1 VPIPIRTIGHECDE
15 IQSLKEF
22 HPGSFVIP
30 TPITVQQWLTA
41 QFVPLLSIGFSLL
54 MGLAVLFV
62 SAKSRSSS
70 LARDRSGHT
79 EETFAENLAEYGYDP
94 DIARATY
101 RYLQGQQKV
110 AIPIEPLD
118 DLDSA
123 LGLDSVDLREA
134 IRELLAKTGR
144 SYLPGL
150 LNSPLVTVVDLVR
163 TIQASPRRD
172 AMVA

>member
-1 VPIPIRTIGHECDE
+1 MT
-15 IQSLKEF
+15 
-22 HPGSFVIP
+22 
-30 TPITVQQWLTA
+30 TPFTVLQWLTA
-41 QFVPLLSIGFSLL
+41 QFVPLLLIGFSLL
-54 MGLAVLFV
+54 MGLAILFM

-70 LARDRSGHT
+70 LARDRSGHN
-79 EETFAENLAEYGYDP
+79 EETFAEDLAEYGYDP

-118 DLDSA
+118 DLDSD
-123 LGLDSVDLREA
+123 LGLDSEDVRAA
-134 IRELLAKTGR
+134 IRELLSETGR

-150 LNSPLVTVVDLVR
+150 LDSPLVTVVDLVR

>member
-1 VPIPIRTIGHECDE
+1 MH
-15 IQSLKEF
+15 
-22 HPGSFVIP
+22 
-30 TPITVQQWLTA
+30 TPITIQQWLTA
-41 QFVPLLSIGFSLL
+41 QFVPLLFISFSLL

-79 EETFAENLAEYGYDP
+79 EETFADDLAEYGYDP

-118 DLDSA
+118 DLDSD
-123 LGLDSVDLREA
+123 LGLDSEDLREA
-134 IRELLAKTGR
+134 IHDLLAETGR

-150 LNSPLVTVVDLVR
+150 LDSPLVTVVDLVR

>member
-1 VPIPIRTIGHECDE
+1 M
-15 IQSLKEF
+15 
-22 HPGSFVIP
+22 P
-30 TPITVQQWLTA
+30 TPITVLQMLAA
-41 QFVPLLSIGFSLL
+41 QFVPLLLIGFSLL

-79 EETFAENLAEYGYDP
+79 EETFAEDLAEYGYDP

-101 RYLQGQQKV
+101 RYLQGQQS
-110 AIPIEPLD
+110 AALPIEPLD
-118 DLDSA
+118 DLDSD
-123 LGLDSVDLREA
+123 LGLDSEDLREA
-134 IRELLAKTGR
+134 IRELLTETGR

-150 LNSPLVTVVDLVR
+150 LDSPLVTVVDLVR